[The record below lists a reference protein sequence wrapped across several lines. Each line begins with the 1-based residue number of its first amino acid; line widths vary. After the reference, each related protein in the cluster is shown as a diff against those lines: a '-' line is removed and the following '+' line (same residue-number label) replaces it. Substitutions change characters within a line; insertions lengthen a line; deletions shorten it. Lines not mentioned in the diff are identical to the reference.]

1 MYMTTFDKCI
11 SLKKKYEK
19 KCRLRY
25 LYSLMISNE
34 IDAREKISS
43 IIGWHV
49 SFTVLKKCIYMFET
63 CTIEYENGK
72 RNKSFDY
79 IQ

>member
-1 MYMTTFDKCI
+1 
-11 SLKKKYEK
+11 
-19 KCRLRY
+19 
-25 LYSLMISNE
+25 MISKE
-34 IDAREKISS
+34 IDARGKISS